1 MYKQFFGLTRNP
13 FEISPDPFFYHATP
27 RHNEALANLHYGVG
41 RRKGFIVITGEVGTG
56 KTLLVRCLLAELRK
70 NNIAFGYVF
79 NPLLSVTE
87 FFQYIMA
94 DLGLPYTGRTK
105 TEMLL
110 DLNRFLIQRH
120 ARGLITALVVDEAQ
134 ALRSDLLE
142 EIRLLTNLE
151 TSQQKLLQIV
161 LMGQPEL
168 DAVLD
173 SAALRQLKQRV
184 SLRCQLLPLDEPQV
198 RLYIQSRLERAGAA
212 AEPPIFSNE
221 AFSKIYEYSHGIPRI
236 INTLCENALVNA
248 FAREQRTV
256 TGEMITEVADDFRLS
271 NAPPPS
277 MPEQEIS
284 IPSAVSGDNGESLLR
299 SLFRLLRNTD
309 SQQTNSDEKPMHT
322 SAGRRV

>member
-1 MYKQFFGLTRNP
+1 MYKQFFGLSKNP

-79 NPLLSVTE
+79 NPLLSTTE

-94 DLGLPYTGRTK
+94 DLGLQYSGRSK

-134 ALRSDLLE
+134 ALRPELLE

-168 DAVLD
+168 EGVLD
-173 SAALRQLKQRV
+173 SPSLRQLKQRV
-184 SLRCQLLPLDEPQV
+184 SLRCQLLPLDDEQTRGYV
-198 RLYIQSRLERAGAA
+198 LSRLERAGAKP
-212 AEPPIFSNE
+212 EPPIFE
-221 AFSKIYEYSHGIPRI
+221 ADALTKVFEYSRGIPRI
-236 INTLCENALVNA
+236 INNLCENAMVNA
-248 FAREQRTV
+248 FAREQRNV
-256 TGEMITEVADDFRLS
+256 TAEMITEVAADFRLTGS
-271 NAPPPS
+271 IS
-277 MPEQEIS
+277 TPEEPVGVDDVQQE
-284 IPSAVSGDNGESLLR
+284 NNESLLR
-299 SLFRLLRNTD
+299 SLFRLLRTMD
-309 SQQTNSDEKPMHT
+309 SNQSLEEKPVP
-322 SAGRRV
+322 SADGRRV

>member
-1 MYKQFFGLTRNP
+1 MYKQYFGLTRNP
-13 FEISPDPFFYHATP
+13 FEISPDPFFYHPTP

-56 KTLLVRCLLAELRK
+56 KTLLVRCLLSELRK

-79 NPLLSVTE
+79 NPLLPVVE

-94 DLGLPYTGRTK
+94 DFGLPYSGRTK

-134 ALRSDLLE
+134 ALRTELLE

-168 DAVLD
+168 EMVLD
-173 SAALRQLKQRV
+173 SPELRQLKQRV
-184 SLRCQLLPLDEPQV
+184 ALRCQLQQLDCPQTHAYV
-198 RLYIQSRLERAGAA
+198 LSRLERAGAPK
-212 AEPPIFSNE
+212 EPIIFTEE
-221 AFSKIYEYSHGIPRI
+221 ALDKVHEYSRGIPRI
-236 INTLCENALVNA
+236 INNLCENSMVNA
-248 FAREQRTV
+248 FAREQRPV
-256 TGEMITEVADDFRLS
+256 TGDMITEVAGDFRLIGP
-271 NAPPPS
+271 ALPEE
-277 MPEQEIS
+277 MPLS
-284 IPSAVSGDNGESLLR
+284 IVGREENSASLLR
-299 SLFRLLRNTD
+299 NFFRLLKTVDNQELEGD
-309 SQQTNSDEKPMHT
+309 KPMQT
-322 SAGRRV
+322 TAGRRI